1 MPYWKQNWCQCKYI
15 HTFTGILG
23 NMPIQCKYLYMLKIV
38 HSVYKRYSVDI
49 VHKINVYNLCTIWE
63 LAVIDVIEDLV
74 FCKQIICRFMDPM
87 AGSINYLPG
96 FLRCWLTKAV
106 SGELPTP
113 ISWEFFVQLKICSAK
128 RPGHRLRRRGAW
140 SSHFVWSA
148 SPQKTQQKT
157 MDSTGWRTTFIWI
170 LHDICWIQCVY
181 K

>member
-1 MPYWKQNWCQCKYI
+1 
-15 HTFTGILG
+15 
-23 NMPIQCKYLYMLKIV
+23 MLKIV

-113 ISWEFFVQLKICSAK
+113 IS
-128 RPGHRLRRRGAW
+128 
-140 SSHFVWSA
+140 
-148 SPQKTQQKT
+148 
-157 MDSTGWRTTFIWI
+157 
-170 LHDICWIQCVY
+170 
-181 K
+181 